1 MSIPNKQI
9 GWSNESN
16 LLWYILKQL
25 NKLTSIIFNL
35 KPKYKVYT
43 ALLTQS
49 GGDSVISANGLQDLY
64 VGITYEIVARE
75 GNENFIQYGAP
86 NNEIGTKFVCNQ
98 NVTGPWGS
106 EDTSLLYNSGAPVV
120 TVLENTIGNIW
131 WTYLTTG
138 VYQMISNGLFI
149 TNKTFILNGTIY
161 ENVLYNKFIGG
172 DGSGFIPEQGYSI
185 SYNTDSTITLRSISG
200 VENLSDSVITPQQI
214 MIEIRVYN

>member
-1 MSIPNKQI
+1 MALPLYDLISNINKQI
-9 GWSNESN
+9 KSICCKIDT
-16 LLWYILKQL
+16 ILNGGGL
-25 NKLTSIIFNL
+25 R
-35 KPKYKVYT
+35 PYKVYT

-49 GGDSVISANGLQDLY
+49 GGDFSSTTFGDEPLLLGVTYIITANPDNYDL
-64 VGITYEIVARE
+64 TP
-75 GNENFIQYGAP
+75 YGAP
-86 NNEIGTKFVCNQ
+86 NSNVGTSFVSTSDGVPLPYTVSLELSFNQ
-98 NVTGPWGS
+98 
-106 EDTSLLYNSGAPVV
+106 GAPVV

-131 WTYLTTG
+131 WTYATTG